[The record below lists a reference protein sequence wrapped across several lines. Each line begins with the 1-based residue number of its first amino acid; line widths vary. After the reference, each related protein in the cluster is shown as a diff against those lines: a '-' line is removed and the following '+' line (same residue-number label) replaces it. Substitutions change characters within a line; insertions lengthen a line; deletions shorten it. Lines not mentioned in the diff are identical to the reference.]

1 MIKNKF
7 FVYFL
12 KLWIDLFGAIIILD
26 LMFLS
31 LYIHGVFNG
40 ASNFFLRVCLW
51 TIFGFT
57 TFYFVFL
64 SFLIFQI
71 VIIDEEGIKIILI
84 KKVIKK
90 CKWEEVKTMYL
101 INNGYGTKV
110 AIELF
115 NKTEIYLEHRK
126 KIVKAIE
133 YYSKRTVNGFRMIN

>member
-7 FVYFL
+7 FVYFISF
-12 KLWIDLFGAIIILD
+12 WIVIFGSTIFLD
-26 LMFLS
+26 LTFLS
-31 LYIHGVFNG
+31 FYIYGVFND
-40 ASNFFLRVCLW
+40 ASNFFCRVWLW
-51 TIFGFT
+51 AIFGCT
-57 TFYFVFL
+57 AWYFVVYF
-64 SFLIFQI
+64 FLIFQI

-90 CKWEEVKTMYL
+90 CKWEEVKTMYK
-101 INNGYGTKV
+101 INNGYQTKV